1 MFDLQTFNSFSCTQ
15 SRDRTGMDVTPL
27 VFETSASTNSA
38 IWAFALALF
47 AFAIAKVIQVFILCK
62 FFDNFL
68 LLFLQLFLYTS
79 NKQCFTRY
87 YFSHIPILQ

>member
-1 MFDLQTFNSFSCTQ
+1 
-15 SRDRTGMDVTPL
+15 
-27 VFETSASTNSA
+27 
-38 IWAFALALF
+38 LF

-68 LLFLQLFLYTS
+68 LPFLQLFSYTT

-87 YFSHIPILQ
+87 YFSHIPIHQ